1 MIAKIGR
8 SGNLYGA
15 LAYNQLKV
23 ENENGKILFANKII
37 ETPTGAYTVA
47 QLAQSFAPYLIAN
60 RNTEKHTLHISL
72 NPDPKDKV
80 SDDRFRQ
87 MAEEYMREMGY
98 GEQPFVVFKH
108 TDIDRSHIHIV
119 SVCVDEQGKKIS
131 DKFEKM
137 RSMNVCR
144 ELERQH
150 GLIPAT
156 DKEHKQNDKIFRPV
170 DYRAGDVK
178 SQIASVVRHLP
189 NYYKFQTLGE
199 YNALLSLF
207 NVTTEKVEGELQ
219 GKMRQGLLYIPLN
232 EKGERAGH
240 PFKASLFGKNAG
252 LPALELHF
260 AKCKEDLKD
269 HPSKQTLKAVISIAL
284 KSTNDEQAFK
294 KQLSEQ
300 GINVVVR
307 RNDTGRIYGITF
319 IDHNSKAVWNGS
331 RLAKELSA
339 NTFNDYWNNNI
350 KPEIKEPVVQLPK
363 TSTSNDADLPA
374 EEPHHLFDFLNT
386 TEKHEDGLIEAFGGL
401 LPEAQGDD
409 YEEQDFANKMK
420 KKKKEDCKRS
430 DFGIKNLFLK
440 RFIELSLYN
449 SERI

>member
-23 ENENGKILFANKII
+23 ENQNGKILFANKMI
-37 ETPTGAYTVA
+37 ETANSHYSVA
-47 QLAQSFAPYLIAN
+47 QLAQSFVPYLIAN

-80 SDDRFRQ
+80 SDDKYRE

-119 SVCVDEQGKKIS
+119 SVCVDEEGKKIS

-144 ELERQH
+144 ELERKH
-150 GLIPAT
+150 ELISAVN
-156 DKEHKQNDKIFRPV
+156 KEHKPNDKIFRPI

-189 NYYKFQTLGE
+189 NYYQYQTLGE

-207 NVTTEKVEGELQ
+207 NITTEKVEGELQ
-219 GKMRQGLLYIPLN
+219 GKIQRGLLYIPLN
-232 EKGERAGH
+232 KKGERAGH

-252 LPALELHF
+252 LPTLELHF
-260 AKCKEDLKD
+260 EKSRTALKN
-269 HPSKQTLKAVISIAL
+269 HPSQKMLQSAVIISL
-284 KSTNDEQAFK
+284 QSTSDELRFK
-294 KQLSEQ
+294 KQLAEQ

-319 IDHNSKAVWNGS
+319 IDHNSKVVWNGS
-331 RLAKELSA
+331 RLDKELSA

-350 KPEIKEPVVQLPK
+350 KPKIKEPVVQQPK
-363 TSTSNDADLPA
+363 ISTSNDADLPA

-386 TEKHEDGLIEAFGGL
+386 TEKQEYGLIEALGGL
-401 LPEAQGDD
+401 LPETQGED
-409 YEEQDFANKMK
+409 YEEQDFSNKMK
-420 KKKKEDCKRS
+420 KKRKRRT
-430 DFGIKNLFLK
+430 GH
-440 RFIELSLYN
+440 
-449 SERI
+449 

>member
-23 ENENGKILFANKII
+23 ENENGQILFANKMI
-37 ETPTGAYTVA
+37 ETANGYYSVA

-72 NPDPKDKV
+72 NPDPNDKV
-80 SDDRFRQ
+80 SDEKYRE
-87 MAEEYMREMGY
+87 MAEQYMQEMGY

-144 ELERQH
+144 ELERKH

-156 DKEHKQNDKIFRPV
+156 DKEHRQNDKVFRPV
-170 DYRAGDVK
+170 NYKAGDVK

-207 NVTTEKVEGELQ
+207 NITTEKVEGELQ
-219 GKMRQGLLYIPLN
+219 GQLRQGLLYIPLN

-240 PFKASLFGKNAG
+240 PFKASLFGKDAG
-252 LPALELHF
+252 LPALELYF
-260 AKCKEDLKD
+260 AKCKTDLKD
-269 HPSKQTLKAVISIAL
+269 SPTKQTLQSAVNIAL
-284 KSTNDEQAFK
+284 KSTTDEMGFK
-294 KQLSEQ
+294 KQLAEQ

-307 RNDTGRIYGITF
+307 RNDTGRIYGMTF

-331 RLAKELSA
+331 RLSKELSA
-339 NTFNDYWNNNI
+339 NAFNDYWNNNI
-350 KPEIKEPVVQLPK
+350 KPEIIEPVEIQPK
-363 TSTSNDADLPA
+363 LSTSNDADLPA
-374 EEPHHLFDFLNT
+374 EEPYHLFDFLN
-386 TEKHEDGLIEAFGGL
+386 TEKHEDGLIEALGGL
-401 LPEAQGDD
+401 LPEAQGED
-409 YEEQDFANKMK
+409 YEEQDFANKMRK
-420 KKKKEDCKRS
+420 KRKRQR
-430 DFGIKNLFLK
+430 GQ
-440 RFIELSLYN
+440 R
-449 SERI
+449 

>member
-8 SGNLYGA
+8 SSNLYGA
-15 LAYNQLKV
+15 LAYNNLKV
-23 ENENGKILFANKII
+23 ENENGQILFANKII
-37 ETPTGAYTVA
+37 ETPSGHYSVA
-47 QLAQSFAPYLIAN
+47 QLSQSFTPYLIAN

-72 NPDPKDKV
+72 NPDPKDNV
-80 SDDRFRQ
+80 SDEKFREL
-87 MAEEYMREMGY
+87 AEQYMREMGY

-108 TDIDRSHIHIV
+108 TDIDRTHIHIV
-119 SVCVDEQGKKIS
+119 SVCVNEEGKKIS

-150 GLIPAT
+150 GLVSAT
-156 DKEHKQNDKIFRPV
+156 DKEHKQNDKIFSPV
-170 DYRAGDVK
+170 NYQKGDVK

-189 NYYKFQTLGE
+189 NYYQYQTLGE

-207 NVTTEKVEGELQ
+207 NITTEKVEDELQ
-219 GKMRQGLLYIPLN
+219 GKSQQGLLYIPLN

-240 PFKASLFGKNAG
+240 PFKASLFGKSAG
-252 LPALELHF
+252 LPTLELHF
-260 AKCKEDLKD
+260 AKCKEALKD
-269 HPSKQTLKAVISIAL
+269 HPTKPTIKAAITIAL
-284 KSTNDEQAFK
+284 KTTSDEQAFK
-294 KQLSEQ
+294 KQLTEQ

-331 RLAKELSA
+331 RLGTELSA

-350 KPEIKEPVVQLPK
+350 KPDIKEPAILQPK
-363 TSTSNDADLPA
+363 LSTSNDADLPA
-374 EEPHHLFDFLNT
+374 EEPHHLFDFLI
-386 TEKHEDGLIEAFGGL
+386 TEKHEDGLIEALGGL
-401 LPEAQGDD
+401 LPEAQGED

-420 KKKKEDCKRS
+420 KKRNRQRGQK
-430 DFGIKNLFLK
+430 
-440 RFIELSLYN
+440 
-449 SERI
+449 

>member
-23 ENENGKILFANKII
+23 ENENGQILFANKMI
-37 ETPTGAYTVA
+37 ETASGHYSVA

-72 NPDPKDKV
+72 NPDPKDNV
-80 SDDRFRQ
+80 SDDKFRE
-87 MAEEYMREMGY
+87 MAEEFMREMGY

-108 TDIDRSHIHIV
+108 TDIDRSHIHMV

-137 RSMNVCR
+137 RSMNLCR
-144 ELERQH
+144 ELERKH
-150 GLIPAT
+150 GLMPAT
-156 DKEHKQNDKIFRPV
+156 DKERNQNDKVFRPV

-189 NYYKFQTLGE
+189 NYYQYQSLGE

-207 NVTTEKVEGELQ
+207 NITAEKIEGELQ
-219 GKMRQGLLYIPLN
+219 GQLQQGLLYIPLN

-240 PFKASLFGKNAG
+240 PFKASLFGKSAG

-260 AKCKEDLKD
+260 TKCKTALKD
-269 HPSKQTLKAVISIAL
+269 HPSKQTLKAAATMAL
-284 KSTNDEQAFK
+284 KTTSDEQAFK
-294 KQLSEQ
+294 KQLAEQ

-307 RNDTGRIYGITF
+307 RNDTGRIYGMTF
-319 IDHNSKAVWNGS
+319 IDHNCKTVWNGS
-331 RLAKELSA
+331 RLEKELSA
-339 NTFNDYWNNNI
+339 NVFNDYWNNNI
-350 KPEIKEPVVQLPK
+350 NPELKGTVQPQPK
-363 TSTSNDADLPA
+363 VSHSNDMEDLPN
-374 EEPHHLFDFLNT
+374 EKPHQLFDFLN
-386 TEKHEDGLIEAFGGL
+386 TEKHEDGLIEVLGGL
-401 LPEAQGDD
+401 LPEAKGED

-420 KKKKEDCKRS
+420 KKSKRQR
-430 DFGIKNLFLK
+430 KN
-440 RFIELSLYN
+440 N
-449 SERI
+449 

>member
-8 SGNLYGA
+8 SANLYGA

-23 ENENGKILFANKII
+23 ENENGQILFANKMI
-37 ETPTGAYTVA
+37 ETVSSHYSVA

-72 NPDPKDKV
+72 NPDPNDKV
-80 SDDRFRQ
+80 SDDKFRE
-87 MAEEYMREMGY
+87 MAEQYMREMGY

-119 SVCVDEQGKKIS
+119 SVCVDEEGKKIS

-144 ELERQH
+144 ELERKH

-156 DKEHKQNDKIFRPV
+156 DKEHKQNDKIFHPV
-170 DYRAGDVK
+170 DYRAGDIK

-189 NYYKFQTLGE
+189 NYYQYQTLGE

-207 NVTTEKVEGELQ
+207 NITTEKVEGELQ
-219 GKMRQGLLYIPLN
+219 GKMQQGLLYIPLN

-252 LPALELHF
+252 LPALEMHF
-260 AKCKEDLKD
+260 AKSKE
-269 HPSKQTLKAVISIAL
+269 TLKNHPTQKTLQSAVTIAL
-284 KSTNDEQAFK
+284 KSTTDELSFK
-294 KQLSEQ
+294 KQLAEQ

-307 RNDTGRIYGITF
+307 RNNTGRIYGMTF

-331 RLAKELSA
+331 RLSKELSA

-350 KPEIKEPVVQLPK
+350 KPEIKEPVEFQPK
-363 TSTSNDADLPA
+363 ISTSNDADLPSEA
-374 EEPHHLFDFLNT
+374 PHHLFDFLNT
-386 TEKHEDGLIEAFGGL
+386 NKHEDGLIEALGGL
-401 LPEAQGDD
+401 LPETQGED
-409 YEEQDFANKMK
+409 YEAQAFANKMK
-420 KKKKEDCKRS
+420 KKRKRKKDRK
-430 DFGIKNLFLK
+430 
-440 RFIELSLYN
+440 
-449 SERI
+449 

>member
-1 MIAKIGR
+1 MIVKIGR
-8 SGNLYGA
+8 SSNLYGA
-15 LAYNQLKV
+15 LAYNNLKV
-23 ENENGKILFANKII
+23 EKENGQILFANKII
-37 ETPTGAYTVA
+37 ETPSGHYSVA
-47 QLAQSFAPYLIAN
+47 QLSQSFTPYLIAN

-72 NPDPKDKV
+72 NPDPKDNV
-80 SDDRFRQ
+80 SDEKFREL
-87 MAEEYMREMGY
+87 AEQYMREMGY

-108 TDIDRSHIHIV
+108 TDIDRTHIHIV
-119 SVCVDEQGKKIS
+119 SVCVNEEGKKIS

-150 GLIPAT
+150 GLVSAT
-156 DKEHKQNDKIFRPV
+156 DKEHKQNDKIFSPV
-170 DYRAGDVK
+170 NYQKGDVK

-189 NYYKFQTLGE
+189 NYYQYQTLGE

-207 NVTTEKVEGELQ
+207 NITTEKVEDELQ
-219 GKMRQGLLYIPLN
+219 GKSQQGLLYIPLN

-240 PFKASLFGKNAG
+240 PFKASLFGKSAG
-252 LPALELHF
+252 LPTLELHF
-260 AKCKEDLKD
+260 AKCKEALKD
-269 HPSKQTLKAVISIAL
+269 HPTKPTIKADITIAL
-284 KSTNDEQAFK
+284 KTTSDEQAFK
-294 KQLSEQ
+294 KQLTEQ

-331 RLAKELSA
+331 RLGTELSA

-350 KPEIKEPVVQLPK
+350 KPDIKEPVELQSKISRP
-363 TSTSNDADLPA
+363 NDADLPA

-386 TEKHEDGLIEAFGGL
+386 SEKHEDGLIEALGGL

-420 KKKKEDCKRS
+420 KKKRR
-430 DFGIKNLFLK
+430 L
-440 RFIELSLYN
+440 
-449 SERI
+449 

>member
-269 HPSKQTLKAVISIAL
+269 HPSKQTLKAAISIAL

-420 KKKKEDCKRS
+420 KKKRR
-430 DFGIKNLFLK
+430 L
-440 RFIELSLYN
+440 
-449 SERI
+449 

>member
-8 SGNLYGA
+8 SSNLYGA
-15 LAYNQLKV
+15 LAYNNLKV
-23 ENENGKILFANKII
+23 EKENGQILFANKII
-37 ETPTGAYTVA
+37 ETPSGHYSVA
-47 QLAQSFAPYLIAN
+47 QLSQSFTPYLIAN

-72 NPDPKDKV
+72 NPDPKDNV
-80 SDDRFRQ
+80 SDEKFRVL
-87 MAEEYMREMGY
+87 AEQYMREMGY

-108 TDIDRSHIHIV
+108 TDIDRTHIHIV
-119 SVCVDEQGKKIS
+119 SVCVNEEGKKIS

-150 GLIPAT
+150 GLVSAT
-156 DKEHKQNDKIFRPV
+156 DKEHKQNDKIFSPV
-170 DYRAGDVK
+170 NYQKGDVK

-189 NYYKFQTLGE
+189 NYYQYQTLGE

-207 NVTTEKVEGELQ
+207 NITTEKVEDELQ
-219 GKMRQGLLYIPLN
+219 GKSQQGLLYIPLN

-240 PFKASLFGKNAG
+240 PFKASLFGKSAG
-252 LPALELHF
+252 LPTLELHF
-260 AKCKEDLKD
+260 AKCKEALKD
-269 HPSKQTLKAVISIAL
+269 HPTKPTIKAAITIAL
-284 KSTNDEQAFK
+284 KTTSDEQAFK
-294 KQLSEQ
+294 KQLTEQ

-331 RLAKELSA
+331 RLGTELSA

-350 KPEIKEPVVQLPK
+350 KPDIKEPVELQSKISRP
-363 TSTSNDADLPA
+363 NDADLPA

-386 TEKHEDGLIEAFGGL
+386 SEKHEDGLIEALGGL

-420 KKKKEDCKRS
+420 KKKRR
-430 DFGIKNLFLK
+430 L
-440 RFIELSLYN
+440 
-449 SERI
+449 

>member
-15 LAYNQLKV
+15 FAYNQLKV
-23 ENENGKILFANKII
+23 ENENGKILFANKMI
-37 ETPTGAYTVA
+37 ETANGHYSVA

-80 SDDRFRQ
+80 SDDRYRE

-119 SVCVDEQGKKIS
+119 SVCVDEEGKKIS

-137 RSMNVCR
+137 RSMNICR
-144 ELERQH
+144 ELERKH

-156 DKEHKQNDKIFRPV
+156 DKEHKQNDKIFCPV
-170 DYRAGDVK
+170 NYKAGDVK

-207 NVTTEKVEGELQ
+207 NITTEKVEGELRGQ
-219 GKMRQGLLYIPLN
+219 VRQGLLYIPLN

-260 AKCKEDLKD
+260 AKSKEVLKN
-269 HPSKQTLKAVISIAL
+269 HPTKPTIKAAVTFAL
-284 KSTNDEQAFK
+284 QSTNNEQAFK
-294 KQLSEQ
+294 NQLSEQ

-319 IDHNSKAVWNGS
+319 IDHNSKTVWNGS
-331 RLAKELSA
+331 RLGKELSA
-339 NTFNDYWNNNI
+339 NTFNDYSNNNI
-350 KPEIKEPVVQLPK
+350 KSGIKEPVELQSKISRP
-363 TSTSNDADLPA
+363 NDADLFA

-386 TEKHEDGLIEAFGGL
+386 IEKHEDGLIEALGGL
-401 LPEAQGDD
+401 LHEAQGED

-420 KKKKEDCKRS
+420 KKRKRKRS
-430 DFGIKNLFLK
+430 Q
-440 RFIELSLYN
+440 
-449 SERI
+449 